1 MVESNLNLRFHSQNK
16 FIPDSII
23 AITPGGKEGMFH
35 YVIGK
40 ETGN

>member
-1 MVESNLNLRFHSQNK
+1 MVESNLSFRFSSQNK
-16 FIPDSII
+16 FILDSII
-23 AITPGGKEGMFH
+23 AITPGGKEGIFH